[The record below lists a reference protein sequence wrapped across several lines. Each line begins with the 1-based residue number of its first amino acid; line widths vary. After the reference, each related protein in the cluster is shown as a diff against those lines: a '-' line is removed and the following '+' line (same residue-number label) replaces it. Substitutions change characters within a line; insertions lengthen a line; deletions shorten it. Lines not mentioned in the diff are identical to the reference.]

1 MREILPGVFHWSM
14 YYEKIKVEVS
24 SYYLAGPKVLL
35 DPLLP
40 VGEASGLEAGVDHIV
55 LTNRHHYRD
64 SGALVER
71 YGCTVWCVES
81 GLHEF
86 TSGETVLPFK
96 AGENLPGDIQ
106 TMAIGSICPDET
118 ALVLGQ
124 PAGVVAL
131 ADGVIRRGD
140 GPLEFVP
147 DKYMGDDP
155 KSVKVGLK
163 ESYRRLLGQHDFDH
177 MLLAHG
183 EPWIGGAS
191 QALREFLDKS

>member
-86 TSGETVLPFK
+86 TSGETVHFDKELRPIKGGLFDK
-96 AGENLPGDIQ
+96 ALTSVFPLIQ
-106 TMAIGSICPDET
+106 RC
-118 ALVLGQ
+118 
-124 PAGVVAL
+124 
-131 ADGVIRRGD
+131 
-140 GPLEFVP
+140 
-147 DKYMGDDP
+147 
-155 KSVKVGLK
+155 
-163 ESYRRLLGQHDFDH
+163 
-177 MLLAHG
+177 
-183 EPWIGGAS
+183 
-191 QALREFLDKS
+191 